1 MPIKIFILSGVACV
15 GAAIASLFGG
25 WNGAMTTLVILMF
38 IDYVT
43 GIIVAGVF
51 HNSPKC
57 SGGALSSAVGFKGI
71 CRKFVILLIV
81 VVACRVDLLLET
93 NIIRDATCIGFCANE
108 LVSITENAGLMGIP
122 LPRKL
127 VEAIEVLRGD
137 NDNHV

>member
-15 GAAIASLFGG
+15 GAAIASLLGG
-25 WNGAMTTLVILMF
+25 WNGAMTTLVILMLN
-38 IDYVT
+38 DYIT

-51 HNSPKC
+51 HASPKS

-81 VVACRVDLLLET
+81 VVACRVDLLLDT

-137 NDNHV
+137 NDHV

>member
-15 GAAIASLFGG
+15 GAAIASLLGG
-25 WNGAMTTLVILMF
+25 WTGAMTTLVILML
-38 IDYVT
+38 IDYIT

-51 HNSPKC
+51 HASPKS

-81 VVACRVDLLLET
+81 VVACRVDLLLDT

-108 LVSITENAGLMGIP
+108 LLSITENAGLMGIP

-127 VEAIEVLRGD
+127 VEAIEVLKGD
-137 NDNHV
+137 NDNV

>member
-1 MPIKIFILSGVACV
+1 MPIKIFILSGGACV
-15 GAAIASLFGG
+15 GAAVASLFGG
-25 WNGAMTTLVILMF
+25 WTGAMTTLVILML

-51 HNSPKC
+51 HNSPKS

-81 VVACRVDLLLET
+81 VVACRVDLLLDT

-127 VEAIEVLRGD
+127 VDAIEVLRGD
-137 NDNHV
+137 NDHV

>member
-15 GAAIASLFGG
+15 GAAIASLLGG
-25 WNGAMTTLVILMF
+25 WNGAMTTLVILML

-43 GIIVAGVF
+43 GVIVAGVF
-51 HNSPKC
+51 HASPKS

-81 VVACRVDLLLET
+81 VVACRVDLLLDT

-137 NDNHV
+137 NDHV

>member
-15 GAAIASLFGG
+15 GAAITSLLGG
-25 WNGAMTTLVILMF
+25 WTGAMTTLVILML

-51 HNSPKC
+51 HASPKS

-81 VVACRVDLLLET
+81 VVACRVDLLLDT

-127 VEAIEVLRGD
+127 MEAIEVLRGD
-137 NDNHV
+137 NDHV

>member
-15 GAAIASLFGG
+15 GAAITSLVGG

-51 HNSPKC
+51 HASPKS

-81 VVACRVDLLLET
+81 VVACRVDLLLDT

-127 VEAIEVLRGD
+127 VDAIEVLKGD
-137 NDNHV
+137 NDHV

>member
-25 WNGAMTTLVILMF
+25 WNGAMTTLVILML
-38 IDYVT
+38 IDYIT

-57 SGGALSSAVGFKGI
+57 SGGALSSSVGFKGI

-81 VVACRVDLLLET
+81 VVACRVDMLLDS

-108 LVSITENAGLMGIP
+108 LLSITENAGLMGIP

-127 VEAIEVLRGD
+127 VDAIEILRGED
-137 NDNHV
+137 DHV

>member
-25 WNGAMTTLVILMF
+25 WTGAMTTLVILML

-51 HNSPKC
+51 HASPKS

-81 VVACRVDLLLET
+81 VVACRVDLLMGT
-93 NIIRDATCIGFCANE
+93 NIIRDATCIGFCVNE

-137 NDNHV
+137 NDHV

>member
-15 GAAIASLFGG
+15 GAAIASLLGG
-25 WNGAMTTLVILMF
+25 WTGAMTTLVILMF
-38 IDYVT
+38 VDYVT

-51 HNSPKC
+51 HASPKS

-81 VVACRVDLLLET
+81 VVACRVDLLMDT

-127 VEAIEVLRGD
+127 VDAIEVLKGD
-137 NDNHV
+137 NDHV

>member
-25 WNGAMTTLVILMF
+25 WTGAMTTLVILMF

-51 HNSPKC
+51 HASPKS

-127 VEAIEVLRGD
+127 VEAVEVLRGD
-137 NDNHV
+137 NDHV

>member
-25 WNGAMTTLVILMF
+25 WTCAMTTLVILMF

-57 SGGALSSAVGFKGI
+57 SGGALSSAVGFNGI
-71 CRKFVILLIV
+71 CSKFVILLIV
-81 VVACRVDLLLET
+81 VVACRVDLLLDT

-127 VEAIEVLRGD
+127 VEAIEVLRGG
-137 NDNHV
+137 NDHV

>member
-25 WNGAMTTLVILMF
+25 WNGAMTTLVILML
-38 IDYVT
+38 IDYIT

-81 VVACRVDLLLET
+81 VVACRVDILLDT
-93 NIIRDATCIGFCANE
+93 NIIRDATCVGFCANE

-137 NDNHV
+137 NDHV

>member
-25 WNGAMTTLVILMF
+25 WTGAMTTLVILML

-51 HNSPKC
+51 HASPKS

-81 VVACRVDLLLET
+81 VVACRVDLLLDT
-93 NIIRDATCIGFCANE
+93 NIIRDATCIGFCVNE

-137 NDNHV
+137 NDHV

>member
-15 GAAIASLFGG
+15 GAAITSLFGG
-25 WNGAMTTLVILMF
+25 WNGAMTTLVILML
-38 IDYVT
+38 IDYIT

-51 HNSPKC
+51 HASPKS

-137 NDNHV
+137 NDHV

>member
-15 GAAIASLFGG
+15 GAAIASLLGG
-25 WNGAMTTLVILMF
+25 WNGAMTTLVILML
-38 IDYVT
+38 IDYIT

-81 VVACRVDLLLET
+81 VVACRVDLLLDT

-137 NDNHV
+137 NDHV

>member
-1 MPIKIFILSGVACV
+1 MPIRIFILSGVACV
-15 GAAIASLFGG
+15 GAAIASLLGG
-25 WNGAMTTLVILMF
+25 WTGAMTTLVILMF

-43 GIIVAGVF
+43 GVIVAGVF

-81 VVACRVDLLLET
+81 VVACRVDLLLDT

-137 NDNHV
+137 NDHV

>member
-25 WNGAMTTLVILMF
+25 WNGAMTTLVILML

-81 VVACRVDLLLET
+81 VVACRVDLLMET
-93 NIIRDATCIGFCANE
+93 NIIRDATSIGFCANE

-137 NDNHV
+137 NGNV

>member
-51 HNSPKC
+51 HASPKS

-81 VVACRVDLLLET
+81 VVACRVDLLLDT
-93 NIIRDATCIGFCANE
+93 NIIRDATCIGFCVNE

-127 VEAIEVLRGD
+127 VEAIEVLKGD
-137 NDNHV
+137 NDHV

>member
-15 GAAIASLFGG
+15 GAAIASLLGG
-25 WNGAMTTLVILMF
+25 WTGAMTTLVILMF
-38 IDYVT
+38 IDYIT

-51 HNSPKC
+51 HASPKS

-137 NDNHV
+137 NDHV

>member
-25 WNGAMTTLVILMF
+25 WNGAMTTLVILML

-43 GIIVAGVF
+43 GLIVAGVF
-51 HNSPKC
+51 HASPKS

-81 VVACRVDLLLET
+81 VVACRVDLLLDT

-108 LVSITENAGLMGIP
+108 LLSITENAGLMGIP

-127 VEAIEVLRGD
+127 VDAIEVLRGESD
-137 NDNHV
+137 NV

>member
-1 MPIKIFILSGVACV
+1 MIKFFTLSSVACV
-15 GAAIASLFGG
+15 GAAIASLLGG

-81 VVACRVDLLLET
+81 VVACRVDLLLNT
-93 NIIRDATCIGFCANE
+93 TIIRDATCIGFCANE
-108 LVSITENAGLMGIP
+108 LLSITENAGLMGIP

-137 NDNHV
+137 NDHV

>member
-1 MPIKIFILSGVACV
+1 MPIKIFILSGVACA

-25 WNGAMTTLVILMF
+25 WNGAMTTLVILML
-38 IDYVT
+38 IDYIT

-51 HNSPKC
+51 HASPKS

-81 VVACRVDLLLET
+81 VVACRVDLLLDT

-108 LVSITENAGLMGIP
+108 LESITENAGLMGIP

-127 VEAIEVLRGD
+127 VEAIEVLRGE
-137 NDNHV
+137 NDHV

>member
-51 HNSPKC
+51 HASPKS

-137 NDNHV
+137 NDHV

>member
-1 MPIKIFILSGVACV
+1 MAIKIFILSGVACV
-15 GAAIASLFGG
+15 GAAIASLLGG
-25 WNGAMTTLVILMF
+25 WTGAMTTLVILML

-43 GIIVAGVF
+43 GILVAGVF

-57 SGGALSSAVGFKGI
+57 SSGALSSAVGFKGI

-81 VVACRVDLLLET
+81 VVACRVDLLLDT

-137 NDNHV
+137 NDHV

>member
-25 WNGAMTTLVILMF
+25 WTGAMTTLVILML

-93 NIIRDATCIGFCANE
+93 NIIRDATCIGFCVNE

-137 NDNHV
+137 DHV

>member
-38 IDYVT
+38 IDYIT

-51 HNSPKC
+51 HASPKS

-81 VVACRVDLLLET
+81 VVACRVDLLLDT

-137 NDNHV
+137 NDHV

>member
-25 WNGAMTTLVILMF
+25 WNGAMTTLIILMF

-137 NDNHV
+137 NDHV

>member
-1 MPIKIFILSGVACV
+1 MTFKAYILIATGVA
-15 GAAIASLFGG
+15 GATIAHLFGG

-51 HNSPKC
+51 HASPKS

-81 VVACRVDLLLET
+81 VVACRVDLLLDT

-137 NDNHV
+137 NDHV

>member
-1 MPIKIFILSGVACV
+1 MPIRIFILSGVACV
-15 GAAIASLFGG
+15 GAAIASLLGG
-25 WNGAMTTLVILMF
+25 WTGAMTTLVILMF

-81 VVACRVDLLLET
+81 VVACRVDLLLDT
-93 NIIRDATCIGFCANE
+93 NIIRDATCIGFCVNE

-137 NDNHV
+137 NDHV

>member
-15 GAAIASLFGG
+15 GAAIASLLGG
-25 WNGAMTTLVILMF
+25 WTGAMTTLVILMF

-51 HNSPKC
+51 HNSPKS

-81 VVACRVDLLLET
+81 VVACRVDLLLDT

-137 NDNHV
+137 NDNV

>member
-25 WNGAMTTLVILMF
+25 WNGAMTTLVILMV

-137 NDNHV
+137 NDRV

>member
-15 GAAIASLFGG
+15 GAAIASLLGG
-25 WNGAMTTLVILMF
+25 WTGAMTTLVILML

-43 GIIVAGVF
+43 GVIVAGVF

-81 VVACRVDLLLET
+81 VVACRVDLLLDT

-137 NDNHV
+137 NDHV

>member
-15 GAAIASLFGG
+15 GAAIASLLGG
-25 WNGAMTTLVILMF
+25 WTGAMTTLVILML

-51 HNSPKC
+51 HASPKS

-81 VVACRVDLLLET
+81 VVACRVDLLLDT

-137 NDNHV
+137 NDHV

>member
-15 GAAIASLFGG
+15 GAAIASLLGG
-25 WNGAMTTLVILMF
+25 WTGAMTTLVILML
-38 IDYVT
+38 IDYIT

-51 HNSPKC
+51 HASPKS

-81 VVACRVDLLLET
+81 VVACRVDLLLDT

-127 VEAIEVLRGD
+127 VEAIEVLKGD
-137 NDNHV
+137 NDNV

>member
-1 MPIKIFILSGVACV
+1 MIKFFTLSSVACV
-15 GAAIASLFGG
+15 GAAVASVFGG
-25 WNGAMTTLVILMF
+25 WTGAMTTLVILML

-43 GIIVAGVF
+43 GLIVAGVF
-51 HNSPKC
+51 HASPKS

-81 VVACRVDLLLET
+81 VVACRVDLLLDT
-93 NIIRDATCIGFCANE
+93 NIIRDATCIGFCVNE

-137 NDNHV
+137 NDHV

>member
-15 GAAIASLFGG
+15 GAAVASLLGG
-25 WNGAMTTLVILMF
+25 WTGAMTTLVILMF

-71 CRKFVILLIV
+71 CRKFVMLLIV
-81 VVACRVDLLLET
+81 VVACRVDLLLDT
-93 NIIRDATCIGFCANE
+93 NIIRDATCIGFCVNE

-137 NDNHV
+137 NDNV